1 MSRSSTQSCGPV
13 TAVAPGV
20 DLTGSGVSTTPIP
33 GIPVNGLRC
42 NSDKSTLASA
52 VSSWN
57 STYAGKKDARGTPI
71 PALALPGDYN
81 LGTNTSTTDIRLTKV
96 FTYKERYKLQVMG
109 EMCNVLNIAN
119 VGGYSFNL
127 DSATSP
133 TQAFGQATQRATQ
146 VFGSGGPRAMQ
157 LGARFTF

>member
-13 TAVAPGV
+13 TAVVPGV

-57 STYAGKKDARGTPI
+57 STYVGKKDARGTPI
-71 PALALPGDYN
+71 PSLALPGDYN

-127 DSATSP
+127 DSATSQ
-133 TQAFGQATQRATQ
+133 TQAFGQATQRVTQ

>member
-127 DSATSP
+127 DSATSQ